1 MAILEWLTT
10 SNSEMG
16 LWLAGVAACAGLT
29 LAWRWWFARQS
40 LRNRALQVLGH
51 TKPSKP
57 SLATSLRF
65 ASIFI
70 VTILAV
76 VVLTPAAPGAGDLE
90 RASEEP
96 ARLPAEVTPVALV
109 VVELHSDGA
118 TIFVHGDTVEIRLV
132 AGVATPT
139 VTVTDSQVGVEP
151 IGPVG
156 LATPPANDTPVG
168 ME

>member
-10 SNSEMG
+10 SNTEMG
-16 LWLAGVAACAGLT
+16 LWMAAIAACAGLT
-29 LAWRWWFARQS
+29 LAWRYWFTRQS
-40 LRNRALQVLGH
+40 LRNRALEVLVH
-51 TKPSKP
+51 TKESKL
-57 SLATSLRF
+57 SLAASLRF
-65 ASIFI
+65 VSIFI
-70 VTILAV
+70 VIILTI

-96 ARLPAEVTPVALV
+96 TQVLAEVTPAVV

-118 TIFVHGDTVEIRLV
+118 TILLHGDTVEIRLV

-139 VTVTDSQVGVEP
+139 VTVTDSQVAVES
-151 IGPVG
+151 IVPVG
-156 LATPPANDTPVG
+156 LATPLANNTPIG

>member
-16 LWLAGVAACAGLT
+16 LWMAAMAACAGLT

-40 LRNRALQVLGH
+40 LRNRALEVLGH
-51 TKPSKP
+51 TKASKL
-57 SLATSLRF
+57 SLAASLRLV
-65 ASIFI
+65 SIFI
-70 VTILAV
+70 VIILTV

-96 ARLPAEVTPVALV
+96 TRVPAEVTPAVV

-118 TIFVHGDTVEIRLV
+118 TILVHGDTVEIRLV
-132 AGVATPT
+132 AGVVTPT
-139 VTVTDSQVGVEP
+139 VTVTDSQVAVEP
-151 IGPVG
+151 IVPFGS
-156 LATPPANDTPVG
+156 ATPPANDTPIG